1 MDTRERE
8 KISKKIIHDIIE
20 DLADRSGIGN
30 EWEVMD
36 EETQE
41 ELVKKWESIV
51 KRYIPIE
58 KK

>member
-8 KISKKIIHDIIE
+8 KVSKKIVHDLID
-20 DLADRSGIGN
+20 DLSDRSGIGN
-30 EWEVMD
+30 EWDEMD

-41 ELVKKWESIV
+41 ELIKKWESIV